1 MSTVAIVLALVLMGA
16 GLIGIVL
23 PALPGLLL
31 VWAGVLVWALLEQ
44 SAAGWTVLGAGTVL
58 VLLGVA
64 LEYLVPGRRMRRA
77 GVRTSSLVVGVLV
90 AVLAAFLLP
99 IAGALV
105 GFPAGIYLAERVRRG
120 SHREGWAATVHA
132 LRAVGLNILI
142 ELMTALVVIGM
153 WVAALLWWA

>member
-16 GLIGIVL
+16 GLVGIVL
-23 PALPGLLL
+23 PVLPGLLL
-31 VWAGVLVWALLEQ
+31 VWAGVLVWAVLEQ
-44 SAAGWTVLGAGTVL
+44 SVAAWTVLAVGTVL

-77 GVRTSSLVVGVLV
+77 GVRTSSLVLGVLV
-90 AVLAAFLLP
+90 AVVAAFVLP

-142 ELMTALVVIGM
+142 ELMTALVVIGL
-153 WVAALLWWA
+153 WVGALLWWV